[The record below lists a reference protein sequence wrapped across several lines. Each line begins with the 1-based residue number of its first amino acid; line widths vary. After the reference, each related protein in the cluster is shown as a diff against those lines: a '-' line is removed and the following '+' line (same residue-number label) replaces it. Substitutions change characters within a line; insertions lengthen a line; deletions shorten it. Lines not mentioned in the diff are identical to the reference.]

1 MKNVLEYLEA
11 SAQKFPDNIA
21 IEDENG
27 FYTFYEL
34 REKALAL
41 ANCISTKLNGKTKQ
55 PIMIYMSKGIN
66 SIVAMLG
73 IVYSGNFY
81 TPTDVRFSFKKTQE
95 IMDCLKPIL
104 IISEEREH
112 TKLCENGVTKE
123 QIILFDEISLFES
136 KIDSFQLLKR
146 SLDIDP
152 VYIFFT
158 SGSTG
163 APKGVIIT
171 HRNIIDYIEWAV
183 PYFGICEK
191 TIMGNQSPFYF
202 DISTQDVYATLKA
215 AAKLIIIPE
224 TYFAFPIQALQ
235 FIKNR
240 NINYLYWVPSAFINV
255 CSRNAL
261 DKVDISCVK
270 QIVFGGEVLP
280 VKYLNMWKKAIPH
293 LQATNVYGPTEATV
307 NVTAFRVN
315 REFSEDE
322 QLPLG
327 AGLDNTELI
336 ILSENNEIINDINV
350 KGELCVRGSCL
361 SPGYWNDLQK
371 TNEVFTQSVYS
382 YIPEKMY
389 HTGDMVHYNSQNELV
404 FDGRIDFQIK
414 HLGYRIEL
422 AEIERAALSI
432 CEMVAAV
439 SDYDYEK
446 KQIVL
451 FYISEGLEYIDL
463 QRKLTMILPKYM
475 VPTIYYKLKKMPYN
489 ENGKI
494 DRRFLRK
501 TYME

>member
-171 HRNIIDYIEWAV
+171 HRNIIDI
-183 PYFGICEK
+183 
-191 TIMGNQSPFYF
+191 
-202 DISTQDVYATLKA
+202 
-215 AAKLIIIPE
+215 
-224 TYFAFPIQALQ
+224 
-235 FIKNR
+235 
-240 NINYLYWVPSAFINV
+240 
-255 CSRNAL
+255 
-261 DKVDISCVK
+261 
-270 QIVFGGEVLP
+270 
-280 VKYLNMWKKAIPH
+280 
-293 LQATNVYGPTEATV
+293 
-307 NVTAFRVN
+307 
-315 REFSEDE
+315 
-322 QLPLG
+322 
-327 AGLDNTELI
+327 
-336 ILSENNEIINDINV
+336 
-350 KGELCVRGSCL
+350 
-361 SPGYWNDLQK
+361 
-371 TNEVFTQSVYS
+371 
-382 YIPEKMY
+382 
-389 HTGDMVHYNSQNELV
+389 
-404 FDGRIDFQIK
+404 
-414 HLGYRIEL
+414 
-422 AEIERAALSI
+422 
-432 CEMVAAV
+432 
-439 SDYDYEK
+439 
-446 KQIVL
+446 
-451 FYISEGLEYIDL
+451 
-463 QRKLTMILPKYM
+463 
-475 VPTIYYKLKKMPYN
+475 
-489 ENGKI
+489 
-494 DRRFLRK
+494 
-501 TYME
+501 